1 MPDGS
6 DAIEIKL
13 LASVA
18 EAEKEQWDALVRARD
33 NSFNPFASHDFIT
46 ALEESG
52 CTAREAGWLPRHI
65 VVTDAAGRLRAA
77 APMYLKGHSYG
88 EYVFDWAWADAFE
101 RAGGK
106 YYPKLLVAAPF
117 SPVTGPR
124 LLCPAG
130 GDETLAKT
138 LLAGMVEAAKR
149 LDVSSLHIIFPSRE
163 EWEFAGRCGFLL
175 REGKQYHWHN
185 QEYRDFDDFLA
196 ALSSRKRKN
205 IRKERLRAVESGI
218 EIRKLTGLDIHS
230 AHWDAF
236 YRFYMDTAS
245 RKWGHPYLNRAFF
258 EEIGARL
265 ADRILLVMAFRDGV
279 PVAGAL
285 NLFSDDAIF
294 GRNWGCVEDHPFL
307 HFECCYYQAI
317 DFAIERGLK
326 RVEAGAGGHHKVTRG
341 YIPEATYSAH
351 WINDENFRHAVAR
364 FLEDERN
371 QVAYERMA
379 MTSRS
384 PFRRGPA
391 AGDLSPGTNGGAPR
405 SEEDEEGF

>member
-6 DAIEIKL
+6 DTIEIKL
-13 LASVA
+13 LGSIA
-18 EAEKEQWDALVRARD
+18 EADKAEWDALVRARD
-33 NSFNPFASHDFIT
+33 PAFNPFLAHDFLT
-46 ALEESG
+46 AMEVSG
-52 CTAREAGWLPRHI
+52 CTAPDAGWLPRH
-65 VVTDAAGRLRAA
+65 VTVSKPGGPLLAA

-106 YYPKLLVAAPF
+106 YYPKLLCAAPF

-124 LLCPAG
+124 LLAPAG
-130 GDETLAKT
+130 DDEALAKT

-149 LDVSSLHIIFPSRE
+149 MEVSSLHIIFPTRA

-175 REGKQYHWHN
+175 REGKQFHWEN
-185 QEYRDFDDFLA
+185 NGYQSFDDFLD

-205 IRKERLRAVESGI
+205 IRKERSRATDNGI
-218 EIRKLTGLDIHS
+218 EIRRLTGGEIEP

-236 YRFYMDTAS
+236 YKFYMDTAA
-245 RKWGHPYLNRAFF
+245 RKWGRPYLNREFF
-258 EEIGARL
+258 EELGARL
-265 ADRILLVMAFRDGV
+265 ADRVLLVIAFREGRA
-279 PVAGAL
+279 VAGAL

-294 GRNWGCVEDHPFL
+294 GRNWGCLEDHPFL

-326 RVEAGAGGHHKVTRG
+326 RVEAGAGGSHKVTRG
-341 YIPEATYSAH
+341 YLPSPTYSAH
-351 WINDENFRHAVAR
+351 WIADDGFRNAVAR
-364 FLEDERN
+364 FLDQERTE
-371 QVAYERMA
+371 VDWERQA
-379 MTSRS
+379 MQRRA
-384 PFRRGPA
+384 PFRRGERDGLPPN
-391 AGDLSPGTNGGAPR
+391 SPQGAPR